1 LLSATKETPDDLEL
15 RYELAMMA
23 ERLNRVDEME
33 RLLKSV
39 IEAKPDFFH
48 AYNALGFALADRNIR
63 LKEARELIVT
73 ALEFAPDDP
82 MITDSLGWVEYR
94 MGNKVAA
101 LAILERAYEIKND
114 AEIGA
119 HLGELYWVLGRKD
132 EALKVWREAKK
143 LAPTNEILLETLKR
157 LKAKL

>member
-1 LLSATKETPDDLEL
+1 
-15 RYELAMMA
+15 
-23 ERLNRVDEME
+23 
-33 RLLKSV
+33 
-39 IEAKPDFFH
+39 
-48 AYNALGFALADRNIR
+48 
-63 LKEARELIVT
+63 LIVT

-119 HLGELYWVLGRKD
+119 HVGELYWVLGRKD

>member
-1 LLSATKETPDDLEL
+1 
-15 RYELAMMA
+15 MMA
-23 ERLNRVDEME
+23 EKLNRVDEME

-39 IEAKPDFFH
+39 IEAKPDFHH

-101 LAILERAYEIKND
+101 LAILESAYKTKND
-114 AEIGA
+114 PEIGA
-119 HLGELYWVLGRKD
+119 HLGELYWVLGKKD
-132 EALKVWREAKK
+132 QALKVWREAKK